1 MPDSDAE
8 PADNPYNRNPEGRNQ
23 HKDCPAPDDERIN
36 ALLVEYHRRGHVSG
50 KQISKLPWAEHGIK
64 MSRATVDRR
73 RSALELKSSGITT
86 SSLPVTVKRQLVL
99 DQMAQDPTR
108 RRGPKLLVEA
118 IAREHGIHLTRDYVT
133 SEMRLHDPVGLE
145 LREPTA
151 KKIFRQALVVLGLH
165 HERSGDGH
173 DKLTKIGFPVW
184 ALRDVWSGKWLG
196 IWVVP
201 NNRLKLAIAYLYLSL
216 VEMLGGM
223 PIQTT
228 TDCGTETITVF
239 GMANALR
246 IGLNM
251 LSNLC
256 TDINRE
262 YFSPELSTNEV
273 PAHKFLKS
281 VHNTTIERGW
291 LQLRLQWG
299 DDVKV
304 FWEAGN
310 GIYNSSIP
318 EQYELVQWLWP
329 KLIQQELDELRDRFN
344 NHRVQKDRNKVLPSG
359 VSPNEAFTLH
369 EEYGAENLLQPVNK
383 GVVRELMV
391 SIGGDDLI
399 RFVSVEYAVHAQ
411 EVYYSLGIQ
420 KLTMFNVWT
429 VFQAMLPLM

>member
-8 PADNPYNRNPEGRNQ
+8 PTDNPYNRNPEGRNQ
-23 HKDCPAPDDERIN
+23 HKDCSAPDDERIN
-36 ALLVEYHRRGHVSG
+36 ALLVEYHQRGHVSG
-50 KQISKLPWAEHGIK
+50 KQISKLLWAEHGIK

-86 SSLPVTVKRQLVL
+86 SSLPVMVKRQLVL
-99 DQMAQDPTR
+99 DQMAQDPTC

-133 SEMRLHDPVGLE
+133 SEMRLHDPVGFE

-151 KKIFRQALVVLGLH
+151 KKVFRQALVVLGPH
-165 HERSGDGH
+165 HEWSGDGH

-184 ALRDVWSGKWLG
+184 ALHDVWSGKWLG

-201 NNRLKLAIAYLYLSL
+201 NIRLKLAIAYLYLSL
-216 VEMLGGM
+216 VETLGGL

-239 GMANALR
+239 GMANAL
-246 IGLNM
+246 
-251 LSNLC
+251 
-256 TDINRE
+256 RE

-329 KLIQQELDELRDRFN
+329 KFIQQELDELRDRFN
-344 NHRVQKDRNKVLPSG
+344 NHRVRKDRNKVLPSG
-359 VSPNEAFTLH
+359 VSPNEAFALH
-369 EEYGAENLLQPVNK
+369 EEYSAENLLQPVNK

-411 EVYYSLGIQ
+411 EVYDSLGIQ

-429 VFQAMLPLM
+429 VF